1 MKKAILVS
9 SLICLIC
16 FAALLFLFGQP
27 AEAPLTSPL
36 SSPPPPP
43 PEKNIMISAVGDIMM
58 HNSQIAAGYQPDTGA
73 YDFSSYFRLVKP
85 HLEKAHFVIGNLETT
100 LGTNP
105 AHYGGYPR
113 FNSPAVLAENLKDA
127 GFHLLTT
134 ANNHALDRGI
144 TGLRNTLQILD
155 EAGLLHTGTAR
166 SQEEKETIL
175 ITEIEN
181 VKTAILAYTY
191 GTNGLQPPAD
201 HPFAVNYLDEDE
213 ITENIKKAREAGA
226 QLIVL
231 CLHFGQEYQN
241 KPNQTQTALAQ
252 KFLQAGADI
261 ILGTHPHVL
270 QPSQVCYLEAAAEVS
285 GNGEGNE
292 KRESSGDEK
301 IAGNREKKFVSY
313 SLGNFIS
320 DQNGLAR
327 RTAIILNLH
336 LGVDSLTGKPYFK
349 SADYIPIWTRKY
361 IKDNKTYIE
370 VVPIEQALNEIR
382 AGKTTEYTPA
392 EVQTLEQAWEH
403 AVTCL
408 ATEDANF
415 CLQQIK

>member
-1 MKKAILVS
+1 
-9 SLICLIC
+9 
-16 FAALLFLFGQP
+16 
-27 AEAPLTSPL
+27 
-36 SSPPPPP
+36 
-43 PEKNIMISAVGDIMM
+43 MM
-58 HNSQIAAGYQPDTGA
+58 HSTQITAGYQPDTGT

-85 HLEKAHFVIGNLETT
+85 HLAKAHFVIGNLETT

-113 FNSPAVLAENLKDA
+113 FNSPAVLAQNLKNA

-134 ANNHALDRGI
+134 ANNHAMDRGI
-144 TGLRNTLQILD
+144 AGLQNTLRHLD

-175 ITEIEN
+175 ITEIES

-201 HPFAVNYLDEDE
+201 YPFAVNYIDEEE
-213 ITENIKKAREAGA
+213 IKENIKKAREAGA

-252 KFLQAGADI
+252 KFLQTGADI
-261 ILGTHPHVL
+261 IIGTHPHVL
-270 QPSQVCYLEAAAEVS
+270 QPSHVFYLQSTTEAS
-285 GNGEGNE
+285 GKGEGNE
-292 KRESSGDEK
+292 SGESSGDEE
-301 IAGNREKKFVSY
+301 IAGNGKKKFVSY

-320 DQNGLAR
+320 DQNGLPR
-327 RTAIILNLH
+327 KTAIILNLH
-336 LGVDSLTGKPYFK
+336 FGVDALTGKPYFK
-349 SADYIPIWTRKY
+349 RADYIPIWTRKY
-361 IKDNKTYIE
+361 TRNDRICFE

-392 EVQTLEQAWEH
+392 EVETLEQAWDH
-403 AVTCL
+403 ALSCL
-408 ATEDANF
+408 ATEDADF

>member
-1 MKKAILVS
+1 
-9 SLICLIC
+9 
-16 FAALLFLFGQP
+16 
-27 AEAPLTSPL
+27 
-36 SSPPPPP
+36 
-43 PEKNIMISAVGDIMM
+43 MM
-58 HNSQIAAGYQPDTGA
+58 HSTQIRAGYQPDTET
-73 YDFSSYFRLVKP
+73 YDFSSFFRLVKP

-100 LGTNP
+100 LGTNR

-113 FNSPAVLAENLKDA
+113 FNAPAVLAKNLKDA

-144 TGLRNTLQILD
+144 TGLQNTLQHLD
-155 EAGLLHTGTAR
+155 EVGLLHTGTAR

-175 ITEIEN
+175 ITEIES
-181 VKTAILAYTY
+181 VKTAFLAYTY

-201 HPFAVNYLDEDE
+201 YPFAVNYINEEE
-213 ITENIKKAREAGA
+213 ITEDIKKAREAGA

-241 KPNQTQTALAQ
+241 KPNQAQTALAQ

-270 QPSQVCYLEAAAEVS
+270 QPSQVCYLQSTAETAGDGEGDERQEGSGDEEIS
-285 GNGEGNE
+285 GNG
-292 KRESSGDEK
+292 
-301 IAGNREKKFVSY
+301 EKKFVSY

-320 DQNGLAR
+320 DQNGLPR
-327 RTAIILNLH
+327 KTAIILNLH
-336 LGVDSLTGKPYFK
+336 FGVDSLTGKPYFK
-349 SADYIPIWTRKY
+349 KADYLPIWTRKY
-361 IKDNKTYIE
+361 SQNDKLCFE

-382 AGKTTEYTPA
+382 AGKTTGYTPA

-403 AVTCL
+403 ALSCL
-408 ATEDANF
+408 ATEDADF
-415 CLQQIK
+415 CLQEINKFKKQEIK